1 MRKLVTL
8 TTVITILFFG
18 NIATAGTAGDNA
30 LPQDEIPKVSINDFN
45 ENAEKY
51 VDQKIRLEGM
61 VVHVCKHGGK
71 RMFIIGDNPDERVKI
86 TKGENM
92 ASFKPEMEGSD
103 VVVEG
108 IVHVQ
113 RVDEAYLDQW
123 EKDVKANLKESDKKI
138 HTGEEGHEEKEG
150 EMKESLNKIKNM
162 RNQLQQSDEKV
173 LSFYSIECT
182 DYQKED

>member
-8 TTVITILFFG
+8 TTIITILFFG
-18 NIATAGTAGDNA
+18 NIATAGTAGSNT

-51 VDQKIRLEGM
+51 VDQKIRIEGM

-103 VVVEG
+103 VIVEG
-108 IVHVQ
+108 KVHV
-113 RVDEAYLDQW
+113 REVDEAYLDQW
-123 EKDVKANLKESDKKI
+123 EKEVKANLKESAKKI
-138 HTGEEGHEEKEG
+138 HTGEAGHEKKEG
-150 EMKESLNKIKNM
+150 EKQETLMKIKNM
-162 RNQLQQSDEKV
+162 RKQLKQSDEKI

-182 DYQKED
+182 DYQKAE